1 LSEVRKKRK
10 MWRIDVPDRE
20 KIAIGVDLRIRGG
33 VRGNSMHKKIGDHGN
48 DELLFSIDTHL
59 AQSTDFS
66 ELWC

>member
-1 LSEVRKKRK
+1 
-10 MWRIDVPDRE
+10 MPDRG
-20 KIAIGVDLRIRGG
+20 KIAIGVDLRIRGE
-33 VRGNSMHKKIGDHGN
+33 VRGNSMHKKTGDLGN

>member
-1 LSEVRKKRK
+1 
-10 MWRIDVPDRE
+10 VPDRE
-20 KIAIGVDLRIRGG
+20 KIAIGVDLLIRGG
-33 VRGNSMHKKIGDHGN
+33 VKGNSTHKKIGDHGN